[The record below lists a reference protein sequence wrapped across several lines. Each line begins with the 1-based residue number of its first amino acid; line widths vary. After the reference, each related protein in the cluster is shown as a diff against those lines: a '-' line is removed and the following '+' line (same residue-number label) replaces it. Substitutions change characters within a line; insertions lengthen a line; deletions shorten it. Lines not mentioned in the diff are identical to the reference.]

1 MRWWC
6 KNQPFSDQVN
16 ALAAKAECNF
26 MSTEVMLA
34 QEVFVMVKDLCPWAN
49 AWKQHQKH
57 PHNIESIH
65 YSSILA

>member
-1 MRWWC
+1 MNKCQEIRC

-34 QEVFVMVKDLCPWAN
+34 QEVFVMVKDLCP
-49 AWKQHQKH
+49 
-57 PHNIESIH
+57 
-65 YSSILA
+65 